1 MATVAGVVLAAGLV
15 PAGTAHAAPP
25 CTFYVSA
32 SGSDGNAGTSPDRPW
47 ATLERA
53 RDHIRQHGLNKDM
66 RADLGVCLRGGR
78 HTRTATFN
86 LAEADSGSNGFKVV
100 YRAFPGE
107 TPIIDGGK
115 AVTGWKQVTDRPY
128 LVADVPES
136 AGYADYFRQL
146 YVGDRRAQLAMGK
159 GIVGNGF
166 FDEASIPNPA
176 GQPGAADPFLRRRAV
191 PGGQRSGVHQRP
203 RHSPAAHRDR
213 LQDRLLPRRGHQ
225 RERRQ

>member
-1 MATVAGVVLAAGLV
+1 MSKHRVAAGALAAVALAAGLV
-15 PAGTAHAAPP
+15 VSGTAEAAAA

-66 RADLGVCLRGGR
+66 RADLRVCLRGGR

-100 YRAFPGE
+100 YQAYPGE

-115 AVTGWKQVTDRPY
+115 AVTGWKRVTDRPY
-128 LVADVPES
+128 FVADVPES

-146 YVGDRRAQLAMGK
+146 YVGGRRAQLAMGK
-159 GIVGNGF
+159 AIVGSGF
-166 FDEASIPNPA
+166 FDEASIPNPPA
-176 GQPGAADPFLRRRAV
+176 NPERPT
-191 PGGQRSGVHQRP
+191 RSYDGVQF
-203 RHSPAAHRDR
+203 
-213 LQDRLLPRRGHQ
+213 
-225 RERRQ
+225 